1 MLIDCPV
8 IDVFDFGEAPDI
20 LSQVLKGARIYLLH
34 QRDYLVTKI
43 IAGILIQLV
52 AAVFD
57 PGQPRLEGK
66 LLQDRP
72 PGEQQGAN
80 NNTLAGQDP
89 TETAYPRPFKKI
101 HEQGFDIVIEMMGRE
116 DKTTLPTGYNLVKP
130 IITQLPRRYLD
141 G

>member
-8 IDVFDFGEAPDI
+8 IDVFDFAEAPDI

-57 PGQPRLEGK
+57 PGQPRFEGK

-72 PGEQQGAN
+72 PGEQQGPN
-80 NNTLAGQDP
+80 NNTLAGEGP
-89 TETAYPRPFKKI
+89 TESAYPRPFKKI
-101 HEQGFDIVIEMMGRE
+101 QSQSFG
-116 DKTTLPTGYNLVKP
+116 
-130 IITQLPRRYLD
+130 IIIQMS
-141 G
+141 